1 MKSQQ
6 KDEPQSNKKLLFGL
20 VLFDSKEKS
29 QIEQAIGSILKIN
42 YPADKL
48 KIILCSYLSAE
59 KSLNNYV
66 HHANVLLEK
75 FRHTRLLMN
84 HQLEKEQ
91 DVDHNAFSICSHANY
106 LVKMNHDEKIQPD
119 FFNRVCDSYHKPRI
133 SKTGNRS
140 YEVDEAS
147 KNIDLIISQ
156 GDVTAIPRRMVSKN
170 YLYFN
175 SYDKMSQYLIDQS
188 DSSNYLRLN
197 EK

>member
-75 FRHTRLLMN
+75 FRLPGL
-84 HQLEKEQ
+84 K
-91 DVDHNAFSICSHANY
+91 HA
-106 LVKMNHDEKIQPD
+106 
-119 FFNRVCDSYHKPRI
+119 
-133 SKTGNRS
+133 
-140 YEVDEAS
+140 
-147 KNIDLIISQ
+147 
-156 GDVTAIPRRMVSKN
+156 
-170 YLYFN
+170 LYFHGTYIN
-175 SYDKMSQYLIDQS
+175 PGWKK
-188 DSSNYLRLN
+188 
-197 EK
+197 EKVATIGNHIFYK